1 MVVSRLNPEINYR
14 DITAGSLGPI
24 ASTDRAH
31 RSALYELRLPISG
44 KRKYLI
50 AVGKARFEYSVAYGI
65 IYLYIYLVKRGRV
78 IGSIGIYEY
87 DKHDFTTQFDAQKDL
102 IIDKREPLLYPAIT
116 LDLLESVRAEMDEED
131 LEDPEDKKQPQQ
143 PSDDS
148 DSEEDD
154 TFTKVLPKEK
164 EKDSENNQKRQER
177 EREKDKDQTKDVDTL
192 TRDTMFKID
201 YPAPKR
207 TDIENSTDKSIET
220 QRSEAK
226 RARDEYAT
234 TEHTSSADNWIQKIM
249 RSKYYQI
256 HDNDGAGDCLF
267 HVIVEAYREIG
278 YHTTVAKLRQLL
290 SQKTNRDHFDN
301 LRTIYAGIAGQIEQ
315 TEQEIKK
322 LETNFKLLRSQAGV
336 KKNKADTA
344 AIIKAGTE
352 NRQELKKQQENL
364 ASARELIVDFNYMK
378 HITTLDEFRQYVR
391 TSACWADAWSIDIL
405 EQELAMKFIIFKDS
419 RDKDDIIQC
428 SNTPKDISTVRNPK
442 HYILVEFFGENHYR
456 LVSYRGHKIFAFSE
470 ISFDVKMLIVNK
482 CMERSAGAFHIIP
495 EFRQFQESLGI
506 DEATIIQ
513 SATNAPEKPTGQDND
528 ESVDMA
534 DLYEDAVVFRF
545 HADSD
550 ETKKPG
556 DVNGEKL
563 PKKRVGE
570 FADLNTRKNWR
581 QQLDDDWSN
590 APFTLDSDIPTNGS
604 KKKLR
609 WASVTHYIHAA
620 PLAEI
625 DADAYTAFS
634 LDSGSALSKSVAAA
648 KESVLKKGKKEG
660 KYYAKVEKL
669 RNDDLTAFER
679 QTNDA
684 RKRAL
689 FAKFTQ
695 NADLTTTLNMTKK
708 AQLLHFVRGQPPES
722 DTLLMLV
729 RRKLV

>member
-14 DITAGSLGPI
+14 DITPGSLGPI

-44 KRKYLI
+44 KRKYLV

-65 IYLYIYLVKRGRV
+65 IYVYIYLVKRGHV
-78 IGSIGIYEY
+78 VGSIGIYEF

-116 LDLLESVRAEMDEED
+116 LDLLELVRAEMDEED
-131 LEDPEDKKQPQQ
+131 LEDPEDKRPDKRQPL
-143 PSDDS
+143 SDES

-154 TFTKVLPKEK
+154 TFTKALPVPVQQT
-164 EKDSENNQKRQER
+164 DKRQT
-177 EREKDKDQTKDVDTL
+177 DKRQTDNQDGSQQL
-192 TRDTMFKID
+192 TRDTIFKID

-220 QRSEAK
+220 QRAEAK
-226 RARDEYAT
+226 RSRDEYAT

-249 RSKYYQI
+249 RSKHYQI
-256 HDNDGAGDCLF
+256 HDNDGAGDCMF
-267 HVIVEAYREIG
+267 HVIVDAYRELG
-278 YHTTVAKLRQLL
+278 YHTTVAKLRLLL
-290 SQKTNRDHFDN
+290 SQKVNRDYFDH

-315 TEQEIKK
+315 IEEEIKK

-336 KKNKADTA
+336 KKNKAEAA

-352 NRQELKKQQENL
+352 NRQELKKQQTNL
-364 ASARELIVDFNYMK
+364 ASARELITDFNYMK
-378 HITTLDEFRQYVR
+378 HITTLDEYRQYMR
-391 TSACWADAWSIDIL
+391 TSACWVDAWSINML
-405 EQELAMKFIIFKDS
+405 EQELAMKLIIFKDS
-419 RDKDDIIQC
+419 RDKDDIMQC
-428 SNTPKDISTVRNPK
+428 SNTPNQDTASMRPPK

-456 LVSYRGHKIFAFSE
+456 VVSYRGHKIFAFSE
-470 ISFDVKMLIVNK
+470 IPFDVKMLIVNK
-482 CMERSAGAFHIIP
+482 CMERSAGAFHSIP
-495 EFRQFQESLGI
+495 DFRQFQESLGI

-513 SATNAPEKPTGQDND
+513 SATGKPSSEKSPED
-528 ESVDMA
+528 SVDMA
-534 DLYEDAVVFRF
+534 DLYEEAVVFRF

-581 QQLDDDWSN
+581 QQIDDDWTN
-590 APFTLDSDIPTNGS
+590 APFTLDSDIPSATNGT
-604 KKKLR
+604 KKRLR
-609 WASVTHYIHAA
+609 WASVTHYVCAA

-634 LDSGSALSKSVAAA
+634 LDSGSALAKSVTAA

-669 RNDDLTAFER
+669 RNDDLSAFER
-679 QTNDA
+679 QQNDA

-689 FAKFTQ
+689 LAKFTQ
-695 NADLTTTLNMTKK
+695 NADLTTTLTMTKK
-708 AQLLHFVRGQPPES
+708 AHLLHFVRGQPPES

-729 RRKLV
+729 RRKLA